1 MLLSLLSQGDIRQGI
16 IKSCRHLLLACLL
29 YEKNRRLLSKLK
41 MPEDYQPYDL
51 VRVSESS
58 VPEGYRT
65 ESIYGFPHAH
75 LLINK

>member
-1 MLLSLLSQGDIRQGI
+1 MLLDEIDYPDKSKYG

-29 YEKNRRLLSKLK
+29 YEKKRRLLSKLK
-41 MPEDYQPYDL
+41 TPEDYQPYDL
-51 VRVSESS
+51 VRVSEAS

-65 ESIYGFPHAH
+65 ESIYGFPHTH